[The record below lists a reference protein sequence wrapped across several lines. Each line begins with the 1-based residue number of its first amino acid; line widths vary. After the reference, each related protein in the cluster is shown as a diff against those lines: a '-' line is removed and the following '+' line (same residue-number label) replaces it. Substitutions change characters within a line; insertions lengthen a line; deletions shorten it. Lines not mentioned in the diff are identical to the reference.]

1 MTCPICHRHQA
12 TTTDEALWDAHQAGA
27 PLPEGWHSE
36 DAEHLCWHAV
46 CGQGCTPD
54 EKSDPVAVAQ
64 RLIDEGADGAA
75 LLVARA
81 VVRLSAVLDAERG
94 VKGLPGW
101 VFEVSHQAWRLP
113 SLPGRTL
120 DAMVFARHVGAFVI
134 GQHTGPVVKTT
145 RYPCTDAL
153 DGMERAEEMIR
164 RAIGR

>member
-12 TTTDEALWDAHQAGA
+12 TPADEALWDAHQAGA
-27 PLPEGWHSE
+27 PLPEGLPSE
-36 DAEHLCWHAV
+36 DAEHLCWYALHRS
-46 CGQGCTPD
+46 GCEPD
-54 EKSDPVAVAQ
+54 EKSDAVAV
-64 RLIDEGADGAA
+64 

-94 VKGLPGW
+94 GKGLEGW
-101 VFEVSHQAWRLP
+101 VFEASHQAWRLP

-134 GQHTGPVVKTT
+134 DQHIGPVVKTT

-153 DGMERAEEMIR
+153 DGMERAEEMIQ
-164 RAIGR
+164 RASGR

>member
-1 MTCPICHRHQA
+1 MICPICHRHQA
-12 TTTDEALWDAHQAGA
+12 TPADEALWDAHQAGA
-27 PLPEGWHSE
+27 PLPEGWPSE
-36 DAEHLCWHAV
+36 DAEHLCWYALHRS
-46 CGQGCTPD
+46 GCEPD
-54 EKSDPVAVAQ
+54 EKSDAVAVAQ
-64 RLIDEGADGAA
+64 RLIDEGADGAV

-94 VKGLPGW
+94 GKGLEGW
-101 VFEVSHQAWRLP
+101 VFEASHQAWRLP

-134 GQHTGPVVKTT
+134 DQHIGPVVKTT

-153 DGMERAEEMIR
+153 DGMGRAEEMIR

>member
-1 MTCPICHRHQA
+1 MTCPICHRPQA

-36 DAEHLCWHAV
+36 DADHLCWHTV
-46 CGQGCTPD
+46 SGQGCTPD
-54 EKSDPVAVAQ
+54 EKSDPVAAAQ
-64 RLIDEGADGAA
+64 RLIDEGADGVA

-134 GQHTGPVVKTT
+134 DQRAGSVVKTT

-153 DGMERAEEMIR
+153 DGMERAIKRLQENR
-164 RAIGR
+164 

>member
-1 MTCPICHRHQA
+1 MTCPICHRPQA

-36 DAEHLCWHAV
+36 DADHLCWHTV
-46 CGQGCTPD
+46 SGQGCTPD
-54 EKSDPVAVAQ
+54 EKSDPVAAAQ

-75 LLVARA
+75 LLVACA
-81 VVRLSAVLDAERG
+81 VMRLSAVLDAERG

-101 VFEVSHQAWRLP
+101 VFDVSRQAWRLP

-120 DAMVFARHVGAFVI
+120 DAMVFARHVGAFLI
-134 GQHTGPVVKTT
+134 DQHTGPVVKTT
-145 RYPCTDAL
+145 RNPCTDAL